1 MLSKQDERE
10 INALRNL
17 REGLRWG
24 LIREIRG
31 KLCGTEYVCR
41 STEEVDAILEAAGDS
56 GCQ

>member
-1 MLSKQDERE
+1 MLNEKDLRE

-41 STEEVDAILEAAGDS
+41 SVEEVDAILEAAGE
-56 GCQ
+56 